1 MVKGISQRRKRY
13 VEVISRTDEDGA
25 VRPMSITWPDGRV
38 YFIDEVLDV
47 RRAASRKVG
56 GTGIRYLVRIGRTET
71 CLYFEDP
78 RWFVEEI
85 VPDSDQSGF

>member
-1 MVKGISQRRKRY
+1 MVKGISQRKKRY

-38 YFIDEVLDV
+38 FAIDQVLDV

-56 GTGIRYLVRIGRTET
+56 GTGMRYLVRIGRTET
-71 CLYFEDP
+71 CLFYENP
-78 RWFVEEI
+78 RWFVEEVI
-85 VPDSDQSGF
+85 PASS